1 MGEMEYVWYSVL
13 KRSEDFYT
21 ITPKYY
27 FKQWEAHK
35 RFNGLDKQ
43 DIKREVVN
51 ETSFG

>member
-1 MGEMEYVWYSVL
+1 MEYIWYSVL
-13 KRSEDFYT
+13 KRADDFYN

-27 FKQWEAHK
+27 FKQWDAHR

-43 DIKREVVN
+43 DNKREVVN